1 MMGGVRGMIA
11 AIFVFSAAAC
21 GGDDLKA
28 QGETCFASSEC
39 AAGLT
44 CDFGVSPAVCAPNQ
58 TNNPPDASVDPPVD
72 AEPPLPDGD
81 PGAVSLAVTPTP
93 NQDCGI
99 DPAGLLA
106 GQGSAC
112 ATYTVTNTGGL
123 TSGALGVAL
132 SDVVNFEILAD
143 TCSGNSFATDETCT
157 VEIGHRPQDVAL
169 NHDATLTVSEAS
181 VADVTRTLN
190 GIGISALSSA
200 PESAAFP
207 DTTVGQSSAGIV
219 LTITNAANTPATG
232 TLAVTLGGTN
242 PGEFS
247 VVSDCDA
254 ATVAAGATCTA
265 TVTFSPTVAA
275 AAEATADITDGTANK
290 TVSIPLSGTGI

>member
-1 MMGGVRGMIA
+1 MMAIVRGIIA
-11 AIFVFSAAAC
+11 AIFVFSAAGC
-21 GGDDLKA
+21 GGDELKA
-28 QGETCFASSEC
+28 QGAECFASSQC

-58 TNNPPDASVDPPVD
+58 TDRPPDAGSEPAID

-106 GQGSAC
+106 GLGSAC

-132 SDVVNFEILAD
+132 SDLVNFEIVAD
-143 TCSGNSFATDETCT
+143 TCTGNTFATDASCT
-157 VEIGHRPQDVAL
+157 IEVGHRPQDVAA
-169 NHDATLTVSEAS
+169 HDATLSVSEPS
-181 VADVTRTLN
+181 VADVTRTLS
-190 GIGISALSSA
+190 GVGISALSSA
-200 PESAAFP
+200 PPSGDFGDIA
-207 DTTVGQSSAGIV
+207 VGNSSAGTIF
-219 LTITNAANTPATG
+219 TITNAANTPPTG
-232 TLAVTLGGTN
+232 TLAVTLGGTD

-247 VVSDCDA
+247 VVSTCDA

-265 TVTFSPTVAA
+265 TVTFTPTTVGAKAA
-275 AAEATADITDGTANK
+275 SADITDGTGNK
-290 TVSIPLSGTGI
+290 TVSIAVTGNGT